1 MRRYYITDRKPLGGS
16 AALVEVLRR
25 NLAAGVDLVQIREK
39 DLAARELVALVR
51 AALALPNPD
60 GAKVLVNSRADVA
73 LAAGAAGV
81 HLPSDSLSP
90 RALRAVVPAGFT
102 IGVSCHTVE
111 QVRAA
116 EREGADFATFGPV
129 FYTAS
134 KAPYGEPVGVERL
147 REACAAVR
155 MPVFALG
162 GIDERNAGE
171 CAAAGAAGIAGIGM
185 FQRVSAS
192 QRRAVRGRDGT

>member
-1 MRRYYITDRKPLGGS
+1 MLRYYITDRKALGGS
-16 AALVEVLRR
+16 AALLDALRR
-25 NLAAGVDLVQIREK
+25 NLAAGVELVQIREK

-51 AALALPNPD
+51 AALALPNPA
-60 GAKVLVNSRADVA
+60 GAKVLVNSHADVA

-81 HLPSDSLSP
+81 HLPSDSFAP
-90 RALRAVVPAGFT
+90 RELRAVVPAGFT
-102 IGVSCHTVE
+102 IGVSCHSVE

-147 REACAAVR
+147 REACAAAR

-185 FQRVSAS
+185 FQRVSVS
-192 QRRAVRGRDGT
+192 

>member
-1 MRRYYITDRKPLGGS
+1 AVSTMLCYYITDRKPLGGS
-16 AALVEVLRR
+16 AALLGVLRR

-39 DLAARELVALVR
+39 DLAARELVALAR
-51 AALALPNPD
+51 AVLALPNPC

-81 HLPSDSLSP
+81 HLPSDSFAP
-90 RALRAVVPAGFT
+90 RELRAVVPAGFLV
-102 IGVSCHTVE
+102 GVSCHSVD
-111 QVRAA
+111 QVRTA

-134 KAPYGEPVGVERL
+134 KAPYGEPAGVERL

-155 MPVFALG
+155 LPVFALG
-162 GIDERNAGE
+162 GIDQRNAEE

-185 FQRVSAS
+185 FQRLSA
-192 QRRAVRGRDGT
+192 R